1 MDKDINLVTM
11 AVIVKLLKTTSYKT
25 FCMATNLLRTRKINS
40 KNMCLVKNTST
51 PLYSNLRPYNLFLVS

>member
-11 AVIVKLLKTTSYKT
+11 AVIVQLLWQLTYLELEKSTQK
-25 FCMATNLLRTRKINS
+25 
-40 KNMCLVKNTST
+40 MCLVKNTST